1 MQSDAGGDDPANA
14 LRAQIEAQRLKRE
27 ARAAAIERGELTM
40 EDPRE
45 ARERAM
51 KEAAA
56 KKRMSIR
63 PNK

>member
-1 MQSDAGGDDPANA
+1 MTVFELS
-14 LRAQIEAQRLKRE
+14 KRE
-27 ARAAAIERGELTM
+27 QRAEAIARGEVKV

-63 PNK
+63 PNR